1 MTVDVQVA
9 TDAAGIPAAGNVGE
23 WVERTTRAAG
33 PGGDF
38 DVSIRIVDAGEM
50 QALNRDYRDQD
61 KPTNVLAFPA
71 GDAGFV
77 PPGERPLLGDIV
89 VCAGIV
95 ADEAAEQGGVRIP
108 GQYFSSQMNDKPP
121 STSGT
126 GSTSLIARLKRA
138 IKGEPWSR
146 EEIHDI
152 IQQSETDIDAEEKSM
167 LAGVLEVSETQVR
180 DVMIPRSQMVVI
192 DIEDDI
198 DEMIKVIVES
208 GHSRFPVMGEDR
220 DEVLGVLLAKDLL
233 RYFGR
238 RAGQEVP
245 IRKLLRPAA
254 VIPESKRL
262 NALLKE
268 FRASHNHMAIVVDEY
283 GGVSGLLTIEDVLEE
298 IVGEIDDEHDPEE
311 DAFIRSEGDR
321 DGRPSFAVRALTRIE
336 DFNEFFECELSDE
349 EYDTVGGLVMHE
361 LGRLPRRG
369 ESIDFGGFEFSV
381 TKADKRRIGAL
392 RVQRL
397 AV

>member
-1 MTVDVQVA
+1 
-9 TDAAGIPAAGNVGE
+9 
-23 WVERTTRAAG
+23 
-33 PGGDF
+33 
-38 DVSIRIVDAGEM
+38 
-50 QALNRDYRDQD
+50 
-61 KPTNVLAFPA
+61 
-71 GDAGFV
+71 
-77 PPGERPLLGDIV
+77 
-89 VCAGIV
+89 
-95 ADEAAEQGGVRIP
+95 
-108 GQYFSSQMNDKPP
+108 MNDKPP
-121 STSGT
+121 STGGPGT
-126 GSTSLIARLKRA
+126 TSLLARLKRA
-138 IKGEPWSR
+138 FKGEPWSR
-146 EEIHDI
+146 EEIQDI
-152 IQQSETDIDAEEKSM
+152 IQQSETNIDAEEKSM

-192 DIEDDI
+192 DIDNDI
-198 DEMIKVIVES
+198 DEMIRVIVES

-238 RAGQEVP
+238 GGEQEVP
-245 IRKLLRPAA
+245 VRKLLRAA
-254 VIPESKRL
+254 VVIPESKRL

-311 DAFIRSEGDR
+311 DAYIRPEGDR
-321 DGRPSFAVRALTRIE
+321 NGKPCFAVRALTRIE
-336 DFNEFFECELSDE
+336 DFNEFFESGLSDE

-369 ESIDFGGFEFSV
+369 ESVEFGGFEFSV

-397 AV
+397 EA

>member
-1 MTVDVQVA
+1 
-9 TDAAGIPAAGNVGE
+9 
-23 WVERTTRAAG
+23 
-33 PGGDF
+33 
-38 DVSIRIVDAGEM
+38 
-50 QALNRDYRDQD
+50 
-61 KPTNVLAFPA
+61 
-71 GDAGFV
+71 
-77 PPGERPLLGDIV
+77 
-89 VCAGIV
+89 
-95 ADEAAEQGGVRIP
+95 
-108 GQYFSSQMNDKPP
+108 MNDKPP
-121 STSGT
+121 STSGA

-311 DAFIRSEGDR
+311 DVFIRSEGDR
-321 DGRPSFAVRALTRIE
+321 DGKPCFAVRALTRIE
-336 DFNEFFECELSDE
+336 YFNEFFECELSDE

>member
-1 MTVDVQVA
+1 
-9 TDAAGIPAAGNVGE
+9 
-23 WVERTTRAAG
+23 
-33 PGGDF
+33 
-38 DVSIRIVDAGEM
+38 
-50 QALNRDYRDQD
+50 
-61 KPTNVLAFPA
+61 
-71 GDAGFV
+71 
-77 PPGERPLLGDIV
+77 
-89 VCAGIV
+89 
-95 ADEAAEQGGVRIP
+95 
-108 GQYFSSQMNDKPP
+108 MNDKPP

-126 GSTSLIARLKRA
+126 GSTSLIARIKRA

-146 EEIHDI
+146 EEIQDI
-152 IQQSETDIDAEEKSM
+152 IQKSETDIDAEEKSM

-192 DIEDDI
+192 DIDDDI
-198 DEMIKVIVES
+198 DEMIRVIVES

-238 RAGQEVP
+238 KAGQDVP

-262 NALLKE
+262 NALLNE

-311 DAFIRSEGDR
+311 DAYIRQEGDR
-321 DGRPSFAVRALTRIE
+321 DGKPCFAVRALTRIE

-397 AV
+397 EA

>member
-1 MTVDVQVA
+1 
-9 TDAAGIPAAGNVGE
+9 
-23 WVERTTRAAG
+23 
-33 PGGDF
+33 
-38 DVSIRIVDAGEM
+38 
-50 QALNRDYRDQD
+50 
-61 KPTNVLAFPA
+61 
-71 GDAGFV
+71 
-77 PPGERPLLGDIV
+77 
-89 VCAGIV
+89 
-95 ADEAAEQGGVRIP
+95 
-108 GQYFSSQMNDKPP
+108 MNDKPP
-121 STSGT
+121 STGGT
-126 GSTSLIARLKRA
+126 GSTSLIARIKRA

-146 EEIHDI
+146 EEIQDI

-192 DIEDDI
+192 DIDDDI
-198 DEMIKVIVES
+198 DEMIRVIVES

-238 RAGQEVP
+238 KAGQEVP
-245 IRKLLRPAA
+245 IRKLLRAAA

-311 DAFIRSEGDR
+311 DAYIRPDGDR
-321 DGRPSFAVRALTRIE
+321 NGKPSFAVRALTRIE

-349 EYDTVGGLVMHE
+349 EYDTVGGLVMHA

-397 AV
+397 EA

>member
-1 MTVDVQVA
+1 
-9 TDAAGIPAAGNVGE
+9 
-23 WVERTTRAAG
+23 
-33 PGGDF
+33 
-38 DVSIRIVDAGEM
+38 
-50 QALNRDYRDQD
+50 
-61 KPTNVLAFPA
+61 
-71 GDAGFV
+71 
-77 PPGERPLLGDIV
+77 
-89 VCAGIV
+89 
-95 ADEAAEQGGVRIP
+95 
-108 GQYFSSQMNDKPP
+108 MNDKPP

-146 EEIHDI
+146 EEIQDI
-152 IQQSETDIDAEEKSM
+152 IQKSETDIDAEEKSM

-192 DIEDDI
+192 DIDDDI
-198 DEMIKVIVES
+198 DEMIRVIVES

-238 RAGQEVP
+238 KAGQDVP
-245 IRKLLRPAA
+245 VRKLLRPAA

-262 NALLKE
+262 NALLNE

-298 IVGEIDDEHDPEE
+298 IVGDIDDEHDPEE
-311 DAFIRSEGDR
+311 DAYIRAEGDR
-321 DGRPSFAVRALTRIE
+321 NGKPSFAVRALTRIE

-369 ESIDFGGFEFSV
+369 ESVEFGGFEFSV

-392 RVQRL
+392 RVQRHE
-397 AV
+397 A